1 MDTNQPPLLKL
12 DRTPTYEEELRAFGS
27 EEAYKG
33 TKPFNEDQAKGRI
46 DSIARWLA
54 IVWSTFL
61 IYIIFAQGIG
71 TGLALEWTTE
81 GGVAERVPIMPV
93 FHLESADFIAVV
105 TTTTAAVFGFLVI
118 VTNHLFFKRDKKD

>member
-12 DRTPTYEEELRAFGS
+12 DRTPTYEEEVRAFSS
-27 EEAYKG
+27 EGAYKG
-33 TKPFNEDQAKGRI
+33 TDPFNEDRAKGRI

-54 IVWSTFL
+54 VVWSAFL
-61 IYIIFAQGIG
+61 IYVIFAQGIG
-71 TGLALEWTTE
+71 TGVTIEWETE
-81 GGVAERVPIMPV
+81 GGVAKRISLLPV

-118 VTNHLFFKRDKKD
+118 VTNHLFYKRDKG